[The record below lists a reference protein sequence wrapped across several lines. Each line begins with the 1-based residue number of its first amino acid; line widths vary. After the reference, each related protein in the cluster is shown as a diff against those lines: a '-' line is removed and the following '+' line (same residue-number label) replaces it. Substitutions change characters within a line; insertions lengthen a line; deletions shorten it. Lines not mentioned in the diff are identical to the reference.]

1 MSAIEYREHELYCE
15 EVPVRELAEEYGT
28 PLYIY
33 SKNRILENY
42 RAIAGTL
49 AGLDGL
55 VCYALK
61 ANSNQ
66 SILKM
71 LAEAGAG
78 ADVVSAG
85 EVFLA
90 LHAGFAPERIA
101 FAGVGKRE
109 DELAYA
115 LDNGVR
121 LFNVESVAEL
131 QLLSLVALRRNV
143 TARISLRINPDIDA
157 QSHPY
162 ITTGLAGNKF
172 GIEAAQAPQVYALA
186 ATLPGI
192 EVSGIHIHIG
202 SQITKPEPF
211 LAAAQF
217 VAEFVPRMR
226 SAGINLQ
233 HVDFGGGF
241 GVRYMNALRHEA
253 LPLEQS
259 GLDPVSTPAE
269 ILAQVRPILQPLG
282 GSLWIEPG
290 RSIIADAGAL
300 VTRVLYLKE
309 NSAKKFVIVDAAMT
323 DLLRPSLYNA
333 YHQIV
338 PVGIATY
345 DHIVADVV
353 GPVCETG
360 DFMAR
365 DRTIT
370 RPTQGDLM
378 AVLTTGAYGFVNTS
392 HYNAR
397 PRPAEVMVNGD
408 RVRLIRPRG
417 TFEDLL

>member
-1 MSAIEYREHELYCE
+1 MSTIEYREHELYCE

-33 SKNRILENY
+33 SKNRILDNY
-42 RAIAGTL
+42 RAIAN
-49 AGLDGL
+49 AMSGLDSL

-61 ANSNQ
+61 ANSNM
-66 SILKM
+66 SVLKM
-71 LAEAGAG
+71 LAAEGAG

-90 LHAGFAPERIA
+90 MQAGFTPDRIA

-115 LDNGVR
+115 LDHGVR

-131 QLLSLVALRRNV
+131 QLLSLVALRRNT
-143 TARISLRINPDIDA
+143 TARVSLRINPDIDA

-162 ITTGLAGNKF
+162 ITTGLATNKF
-172 GIEAAQAPQVYALA
+172 GIEASQAPQVYALA
-186 ATLPGI
+186 KTLPGI
-192 EVSGIHIHIG
+192 DITGIHVHVG
-202 SQITKPEPF
+202 SQITRSEPF
-211 LAAAQF
+211 VAAAEF
-217 VAEFVPRMR
+217 IASFVPKMR
-226 SAGINLQ
+226 AEGINLQ
-233 HVDFGGGF
+233 HIDFGGGF
-241 GVRYMNALRHEA
+241 GVRYVNAIRHEA
-253 LPLEQS
+253 LPLE
-259 GLDPVSTPAE
+259 GNAVEPVTSPAE
-269 ILAQVRPILQPLG
+269 ILAEVRPLLEPLG
-282 GSLWIEPG
+282 GALWIEPG
-290 RSIIADAGAL
+290 RSIVADAGAL
-300 VTRVLYLKE
+300 LTRVLYIKE

-338 PVGIATY
+338 PASITTY
-345 DHIVADVV
+345 DQLTADVV

-365 DRTIT
+365 DRVMN
-370 RPTQGDLM
+370 RPSQGDLL
-378 AVLTTGAYGFVNTS
+378 AVLTAGAYGFVNTS

-397 PRPAEVMVNGD
+397 PRPAEVLVNGD
-408 RVRLIRPRG
+408 RVRLVRPRG